1 MYPCCTLRGSRPR
14 ETIILEFGIRKWR
27 QALQLRPTKT
37 WTPMFVQW
45 ISEKDEVA
53 PLATGGIRNLE
64 LGRKCLSIHDGD
76 EIT

>member
-1 MYPCCTLRGSRPR
+1 
-14 ETIILEFGIRKWR
+14 
-27 QALQLRPTKT
+27 
-37 WTPMFVQW
+37 MFVQW